1 MGCDNGSN
9 NRHKEIQ
16 KIKNPENKDSTK
28 INLSTG
34 NINNINSEGM
44 LKPNPIRNSLTENYY
59 LICPDCEIRS
69 PHIEKLYYN
78 EDLKDFMVKYTCIC
92 FEDTK
97 KSKEIALI
105 KILSTV
111 EPKNICNIHSEN
123 KLKNYCLTCKKAICQ
138 VCEDELHK
146 NHNIENVESLV
157 SKEDADKMLKIIN
170 EKEEKFDDEINE
182 NEKKIENG
190 LDDMI
195 QKLNEEKINYKKQM
209 ENKKFR

>member
-138 VCEDELHK
+138 ICEDELHK
-146 NHNIENVESLV
+146 K
-157 SKEDADKMLKIIN
+157 SKIKKLIIFRVKMIMMKILI
-170 EKEEKFDDEINE
+170 
-182 NEKKIENG
+182 KK
-190 LDDMI
+190 
-195 QKLNEEKINYKKQM
+195 KK
-209 ENKKFR
+209 NSK